1 MQQIKEWYA
10 GLDDN
15 DQKVVLIAAIFFS
28 LVILMFGI
36 LKPLNDSASK
46 LEQQV
51 DSRQKSV
58 DKWKAAMPTL
68 LANKGQAS
76 GAGNSM
82 ALSSVIT
89 TSTRK
94 FNLRVSRV
102 QEKNAEEIQVWFD
115 NIPFNDFIRWTAE
128 VQNRYKVKVAS
139 VNIRSK
145 DRDGLSSIDVKIKK
159 G

>member
-10 GLDDN
+10 GLESN

-28 LVILMFGI
+28 LVILVFGI
-36 LKPLNDSASK
+36 VKPLNDSASK
-46 LEQQV
+46 LRQQV

-76 GAGNSM
+76 SGINSM
-82 ALSSVIT
+82 PLSSVIT

-102 QEKNAEEIQVWFD
+102 QEKNNDEIQVWFD
-115 NIPFNDFIRWTAE
+115 NVAFSDFIRWTAE
-128 VQNRYKVKVAS
+128 VQNRYQLKIAS
-139 VNIRSK
+139 ANIRSK
-145 DRDGLSSIDVKIKK
+145 DRDGLSSIDVKINK

>member
-10 GLDDN
+10 SLDSN
-15 DQKVVLIAAIFFS
+15 DQRVVMIAVVFFS
-28 LVILMFGI
+28 LVILVFGI
-36 LKPLNDSASK
+36 LKPLSNSVTK

-51 DSRQKSV
+51 ESRQKSV
-58 DKWKAAMPTL
+58 NKWQQAMPIL
-68 LANKGQAS
+68 LANKGQNKNAS
-76 GAGNSM
+76 STM
-82 ALSSVIT
+82 PLSNVIT

-102 QEKNAEEIQVWFD
+102 NEKNSNETQVWFD
-115 NIPFNDFIRWTAE
+115 NIAFNDFIRWAAE
-128 VQNRYKVKVAS
+128 VQNRYQVKVTS

-145 DRDGLSSIDVKIKK
+145 DRDGLSSIDVKIEK